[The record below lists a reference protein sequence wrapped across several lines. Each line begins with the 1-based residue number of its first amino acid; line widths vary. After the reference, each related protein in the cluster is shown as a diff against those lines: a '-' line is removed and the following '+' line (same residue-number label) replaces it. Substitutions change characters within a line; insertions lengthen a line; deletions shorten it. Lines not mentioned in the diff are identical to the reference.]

1 MLKIKK
7 LRLKNFKSFKKA
19 EIPLSGGFTA
29 VAGANASGKTNIF
42 DALLFVLG
50 ITGLK
55 MLRISKLTELINHD
69 ASEGYAKVEIELEQG
84 ENLVLV
90 SRYVDTRGLSVF
102 RVDGKRK
109 TLSEVSSFLLEL
121 GVKPTG
127 HNFVVQGDVTRIIE
141 MNAKQR
147 REIIDEVAGLS
158 EFEEKKAEAI
168 RKLEQVEQ
176 KVKDA
181 MIVLSE
187 REKHL
192 DEIEKEKA
200 AAQKFN
206 DLKDELASSKA
217 TILRLEAKKIGDEM
231 NSAKNRLD
239 SLREEVAR
247 KQSDKAGLFEQENA
261 LEKKLEEI
269 NEKIIEASSK
279 TYSTIGREIEEK
291 KAGVKITRNS
301 LEALA
306 GQFSDATG
314 KKSGLEEER
323 KKLLEELEE
332 KKSQIVSLKNDVAE
346 EARKIAE
353 LEKKTGLLSGRAL
366 STGAEIKKLHDE
378 AEELSKKEHAFREE
392 YYEALV
398 AHQKTLKEKES
409 LEKNLAHFSS
419 ELEKLS
425 RQVEEKK
432 SFEEE
437 AKRISLSKPLEK
449 LGEALKKLEN
459 SSSGIHSIRGKI
471 EALNEANARLTGL
484 SSNCPTCMQAVDRKT
499 VDRLFAQNAAK
510 IKGLEAQ
517 LSGQTEAKKGIESQV
532 RELEVRKNRLQELGM
547 SSKALEAAASTHLQ
561 IKQRIDG
568 LKSTLNTLG
577 INALD
582 EKQAK
587 AKGAFEAA
595 AKERA
600 AIALKTRE
608 LSRAPERTEF
618 AGLLEQAKA
627 LTAQKNGKENRVNY
641 LESEVFHGIE
651 KRLHA
656 IELETPKLEKTIE
669 NAKKKNT
676 EMEKEVLALQKELE
690 KKEAELSKATQET
703 RLLEEE
709 KQRLHAKAQNLDEK
723 TRDVEEKISQKEKQ
737 LNELNLAFSKNEIRH
752 NDLTEELKQFENVK
766 TFSGKTPEELKR
778 RTVELEKQ
786 IAGLGAINMK
796 AIERFDELK
805 SQVNDLK
812 EKAGKLDEERHAV
825 LEMIGKIELRKLEVF
840 MECFAHV
847 SRKFS
852 DIYFQFFGGEGRLS
866 LTDSQKPLEGGLLI
880 EAKYKENKLKSID
893 SMSGGEKSLTALAFI
908 FAIQS
913 FDPAPFYVFDEADAA
928 LDKEN
933 SLKLGRMIKEISK
946 ASQFITITHND
957 PIIKNADQIIG
968 VALNQQ
974 KSSVIGLR
982 VREQQQE
989 AAQKAV

>member
-19 EIPLSGGFTA
+19 EIPIAQGFTA
-29 VAGANASGKTNIF
+29 IAGANASGKSNVL
-42 DALLFVLG
+42 DSLLFGLG

-55 MLRISKLTELINHD
+55 MLRVSKLTELINHD
-69 ASEGYAKVEIELEQG
+69 ATEGYAKVEIELEHN
-84 ENLVLV
+84 EKPMLV
-90 SRYVDTRGLSVF
+90 SRYVDNRGLSVF

-127 HNFVVQGDVTRIIE
+127 HNFVVQGDITRIIE

-158 EFEEKKAEAI
+158 EFEEKKTEAI

-217 TILRLEAKKIGDEM
+217 TILSLEAKKIENEM
-231 NSAKNRLD
+231 SSTKTKMD
-239 SLREEVAR
+239 SLREEITR
-247 KQSDKAGLFEQENA
+247 KQADKTTLFEQENA

-291 KAGVKITRNS
+291 KAGIRIAKNS
-301 LEALA
+301 LESL
-306 GQFSDATG
+306 QSQLSENFS
-314 KKSGLEEER
+314 KKNDLEEER
-323 KKLLEELEE
+323 KKLLDELEE
-332 KKSQIVSLKNDVAE
+332 KKSQISSLKNEVLSE
-346 EARKIAE
+346 GQKISE
-353 LEKKTGLLSGRAL
+353 LEKKTGMLSGKAL
-366 STGAEIKKLHDE
+366 SSNTEIKKLQDE
-378 AEELSKKEHAFREE
+378 AEEISRKEHAFREE
-392 YYEALV
+392 YYQALV
-398 AHQKTLKEKES
+398 AHQKTLKEKEGI
-409 LEKNLAHFSS
+409 EKNIAHFLT

-432 SFEEE
+432 TIEEE
-437 AKRISLSKPLEK
+437 TKRLSLSKPLEK
-449 LGEALKKLEN
+449 LIEAQKKLEN
-459 SSSGIHSIRGKI
+459 YSSDIHSIRGKI
-471 EALNEANARLTGL
+471 EALNEGNARLTGL
-484 SSNCPTCMQAVDRKT
+484 SSNCPTCMQTVDKKT
-499 VDRLFAQNAAK
+499 VERLFAQTAAK
-510 IKGLEAQ
+510 IRELDAK
-517 LSGQTEAKKGIESQV
+517 LSSLTEAKKGLEVQISEFDSKKNKLK
-532 RELEVRKNRLQELGM
+532 ELEL
-547 SSKALEAAASTHLQ
+547 SAKALEASSSAYLHL
-561 IKQRIDG
+561 KQRIDG
-568 LKSTLNTLG
+568 LKSTLNTL
-577 INALD
+577 NVSALD
-582 EKQAK
+582 DKQAK
-587 AKGAFEAA
+587 AKQAFESAV
-595 AKERA
+595 KEKA
-600 AIALKTRE
+600 TIGLKIKE

-618 AGLLEQAKA
+618 ASLLEQTKA
-627 LTAQKNGKENRVNY
+627 LSSQKNDKENRLNY

-651 KRLHA
+651 KRLKSIDHEHPQ
-656 IELETPKLEKTIE
+656 IEKSMESVKKKTVELEK
-669 NAKKKNT
+669 
-676 EMEKEVLALQKELE
+676 EMQALQKELE
-690 KKEAELSKATQET
+690 KKETELSKATQQT
-703 RLLEEE
+703 HLLEEE
-709 KQRLHAKAQNLDEK
+709 KQRLHSKSQNLDEK
-723 TRDVEEKISQKEKQ
+723 IKDVEEKISQKEKQ
-737 LNELNLAFSKNEIRH
+737 LNEFNLAFSKNEIRL
-752 NDLTEELKQFENVK
+752 NDLIEELKQFENVK
-766 TFSGKTPEELKR
+766 TIAGKTPEELKR
-778 RTVELEKQ
+778 KTIELEKQ
-786 IAGLGAINMK
+786 IGELGAINMK

-805 SQVNDLK
+805 AQVADLK
-812 EKAGKLDEERHAV
+812 EKAGKLEEERKAV

-852 DIYFQFFGGEGRLS
+852 DIYYHFFGGEGRLS
-866 LTDSQKPLEGGLLI
+866 LTDAQKPLEGGLLI

-913 FDPAPFYVFDEADAA
+913 FEPAPFYVFDEADAA

-946 ASQFITITHND
+946 NSQFITITHND

-982 VREQQQE
+982 VKDKQE
-989 AAQKAV
+989 APQIT